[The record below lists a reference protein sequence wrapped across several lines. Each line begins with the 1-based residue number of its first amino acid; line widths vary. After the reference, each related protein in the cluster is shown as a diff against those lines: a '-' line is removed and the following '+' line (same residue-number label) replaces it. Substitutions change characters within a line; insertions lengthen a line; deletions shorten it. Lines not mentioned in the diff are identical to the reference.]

1 LGNKSA
7 ERNCLELSMAE
18 TTWRKRRSIMKNQQR
33 KNNGEVSL
41 KRDFTKIK
49 KVVYPYVYLLL
60 ATFFLNLL
68 LLVSFSAASQSD
80 TKDVEEILTPA
91 LIIIEGVGRGPG
103 QEVGLHLSRK
113 LVMNDFGIT
122 VGIAPYLD
130 KKELTASEPLVKE
143 LRQLYDRY
151 PEKISFALQGLEHLE
166 NELNKNELN
175 EPLPE
180 QIHILSRAQSI
191 FTQAFNK
198 EFGYRLLATT
208 LLPPYGQ
215 YDSDVVGAARQ
226 AGIEV
231 IIGSEING
239 SKGYPLLEGDV
250 VEVHPDNKA
259 SMIANWQSL
268 EIRPPEKL
276 IQSMSGVL
284 KESSAENPLVMIIN
298 AGILYNQLGAEDAKR
313 YIDSLTSLLD
323 QVREREKIKFITS
336 AEFYQKFIGGKQ
348 YVVLRLDDYQTP
360 LEKELFEKENI
371 ISRSKNMI
379 KNLYSYI
386 LEKWKVNQEITYTR
400 KETKMSVSSIT
411 SFVLAGLSFMGGPV
425 SEGTLFVFPS

>member
-1 LGNKSA
+1 
-7 ERNCLELSMAE
+7 
-18 TTWRKRRSIMKNQQR
+18 MKNQQR

-41 KRDFTKIK
+41 ESNFTKIK

-91 LIIIEGVGRGPG
+91 LIIIEGVRRGPG

-151 PEKISFALQGLEHLE
+151 PEKISFALQGLQHLE
-166 NELNKNELN
+166 NELNR
-175 EPLPE
+175 PLPE
-180 QIHILSRAQSI
+180 QIHIFSRAQSI

-198 EFGYRLLATT
+198 KFGYRLLATT
-208 LLPPYGQ
+208 LLPPYGH
-215 YDSDVVGAARQ
+215 YESDIASAARQ
-226 AGIEV
+226 AGIKV

-239 SKGYPLLEGDV
+239 SKGYALLEGDV

-348 YVVLRLDDYQTP
+348 TW
-360 LEKELFEKENI
+360 N
-371 ISRSKNMI
+371 SH
-379 KNLYSYI
+379 
-386 LEKWKVNQEITYTR
+386 
-400 KETKMSVSSIT
+400 
-411 SFVLAGLSFMGGPV
+411 
-425 SEGTLFVFPS
+425 